1 MMTCSPQKGP
11 MDSFLVQLIGVQP
24 TWTAE
29 EGRGDSSMVQLFAG
43 VVRNSIEDAESG
55 RML

>member
-1 MMTCSPQKGP
+1 
-11 MDSFLVQLIGVQP
+11 MDSSLVQVIRVQP
-24 TWTAE
+24 TQTAE

-43 VVRNSIEDAESG
+43 DKRNSIQDAESG